1 MRRKS
6 ALLLCLT
13 FATYAVAQTNLSLP
27 EGTAVKM
34 RLENAIS
41 TFGSKVGDSFSG
53 RVTAPVSLN
62 SKTVIPVGSTIEGRV
77 IRLTEPRRI
86 KGKPTISLFPDMVT
100 LPSGEKYV
108 LHAVMVDTNVGKGTD
123 VNEEGEFKG
132 QGMDGHDKKEIAIG
146 TGAGVVS
153 GALIGGGEGALVG
166 AAIGGGATV
175 VHWLVKKRY
184 TTMPA
189 GTEVVMEL
197 SRPME
202 LSAASSG
209 R

>member
-1 MRRKS
+1 MRKF

-41 TFGSKVGDSFSG
+41 TFGNKVGDSFSG
-53 RVTAPVSLN
+53 RVTAPVALAG
-62 SKTVIPVGSTIEGRV
+62 KTVIPVGSTIEGRV
-77 IRLTEPRRI
+77 TRLTEPRRI
-86 KGKPTISLFPDMVT
+86 KGKPTIGLFPDTVT
-100 LPSGEKYV
+100 LPTGEKYA
-108 LHAVMVDTNVGKGTD
+108 LHAVIVDTNVGKGTS

-146 TGAGVVS
+146 AGAGVAT
-153 GALIGGGEGALVG
+153 GALIGGGEGAVIG
-166 AAIGGGATV
+166 GAIGGGATV

-184 TTMPA
+184 ATMPA
-189 GTEVVMEL
+189 GTEVVMEF

-202 LSAASSG
+202 LSAAASG

>member
-1 MRRKS
+1 MRKC
-6 ALLLCLT
+6 ALLLCLI
-13 FATYAVAQTNLSLP
+13 FATCYALAETNLSLP

-34 RLENAIS
+34 RLENAVS
-41 TFGSKVGDSFSG
+41 TFGNKVGDSFSG
-53 RVTAPVSLN
+53 RVTAPVSLDG
-62 SKTVIPVGSTIEGRV
+62 KTVIPVGSTIEGRV
-77 IRLTEPRRI
+77 TRLTEPRRI
-86 KGKPTISLFPDMVT
+86 KGKPTIDLFPETVT
-100 LPSGEKYV
+100 LPNGEKYK
-108 LHAVMVDTNVGKGTD
+108 LRAVMVDTNAHNGTS
-123 VNEEGEFKG
+123 VNDEGEFKG

-166 AAIGGGATV
+166 AAVGSGATV

-184 TTMPA
+184 TVMPA

>member
-1 MRRKS
+1 MKKC

-41 TFGSKVGDSFSG
+41 TFGNKVGDSFSG
-53 RVTAPVSLN
+53 RVTAPVSI
-62 SKTVIPVGSTIEGRV
+62 SGKTIIPVGSTIEGRV
-77 IRLTEPRRI
+77 TRLTEPRRI
-86 KGKPTISLFPDMVT
+86 KGKPTIDLIPDTIT
-100 LPSGEKYV
+100 LPSGEKYA
-108 LHAVMVDTNVGKGTD
+108 LRAVVVDTNAGKETS

-132 QGMDGHDKKEIAIG
+132 EGMDGHDKKEIAIG
-146 TGAGVVS
+146 TGAGVVT

-166 AAIGGGATV
+166 AAVGGGATV

-184 TTMPA
+184 ATMPA

-197 SRPME
+197 SRPIEM
-202 LSAASSG
+202 SAAASG
-209 R
+209 K

>member
-1 MRRKS
+1 MRKC

-34 RLENAIS
+34 RLENAVS
-41 TFGSKVGDSFSG
+41 TFGNKVGDTFSG
-53 RVTAPVSLN
+53 RVTAPVAVSG
-62 SKTVIPVGSTIEGRV
+62 KTIIPVGSTIEGR
-77 IRLTEPRRI
+77 ITRLTEPRRI
-86 KGKPTISLFPDMVT
+86 QGKPTIDLFPDTIT
-100 LPSGEKYV
+100 LPSGEKYA
-108 LHAVMVDTNVGKGTD
+108 LRAAVVDTNAGKGTS

-146 TGAGVVS
+146 TGAGVLA

-166 AAIGGGATV
+166 AAVGGGATV

-197 SRPME
+197 SRRME
-202 LSAASSG
+202 LSAAASG
-209 R
+209 K